1 MYMYNANKR
10 VTDQISHNSD
20 SFDKDQLVVVM
31 KIMKYFYL
39 FTWQATDHFQAVVSY
54 PQGTYYL
61 LLEAT
66 HLQEQGLLDT
76 L

>member
-20 SFDKDQLVVVM
+20 YFDKDQLVVVM
-31 KIMKYFYL
+31 KIMKCFSL
-39 FTWQATDHFQAVVSY
+39 FTWQATNHLQAVVSH
-54 PQGTYYL
+54 PQGKDYL
-61 LLEAT
+61 LLEVT

>member
-20 SFDKDQLVVVM
+20 YFDKDQLVVVM

-39 FTWQATDHFQAVVSY
+39 FTWQAMDHLQTVVSY
-54 PQGTYYL
+54 PQGTDYL
-61 LLEAT
+61 LLEVT